1 MTRTK
6 KITNTAILMAL
17 ITLLTFVPIQ
27 IGPISLAVLL
37 LIPLFVGCQTQGF
50 TVSVI
55 LGIYTGLL
63 SLIASYTVS
72 TSLLRFVFNNP
83 VVSVLPRFLVGVTT
97 FSSYRLTMK
106 LTSNMNSDKLKI
118 FISSCVS
125 SIVGVLTNTTLVLGL
140 MFAIYN
146 GTSFSGLTINST
158 LIWTIV
164 TTNAIAELIV
174 AMLVTPP
181 VTYGIYRATKKK
193 TLTI

>member
-6 KITNTAILMAL
+6 KITNTAILITL

-37 LIPLFVGCQTQGF
+37 LIPLLVGCQTQGF
-50 TVSVI
+50 TVSFI
-55 LGIYTGLL
+55 LGLYTGLL

-83 VVSVLPRFLVGVTT
+83 IVSVLPRILVGALTYI
-97 FSSYRLTMK
+97 SYKFTMSITRK
-106 LTSNMNSDKLKI
+106 LSSDKLQI
-118 FISSCVS
+118 IISSAVS
-125 SIVGVLTNTTLVLGL
+125 SVVGVLTNTTLVLGF

-146 GTSFSGLTINST
+146 GTNFSGLTINAT

-174 AMLVTPP
+174 AVIVTPP
-181 VTYGIYRATKKK
+181 VTYGIYRANKKK
-193 TLTI
+193 ALTT

>member
-6 KITNTAILMAL
+6 KITNTAILIAL

-37 LIPLFVGCQTQGF
+37 LIPLLVGCQTQGF
-50 TVSVI
+50 TVSII
-55 LGIYTGLL
+55 LGLYTGLL

-83 VVSVLPRFLVGVTT
+83 IVSVLPRILVGTLT
-97 FSSYRLTMK
+97 YASYKFTMSITRK
-106 LTSNMNSDKLKI
+106 LSSDKLQI
-118 FISSCVS
+118 LISSAVS
-125 SIVGVLTNTTLVLGL
+125 SAVGVLTNTTLVLGF

-146 GTSFSGLTINST
+146 GTNFSGLTINAT

-164 TTNAIAELIV
+164 TTNAIAELIIAV
-174 AMLVTPP
+174 IITPP
-181 VTYGIYRATKKK
+181 VTYGIYRANKKK
-193 TLTI
+193 ALTT